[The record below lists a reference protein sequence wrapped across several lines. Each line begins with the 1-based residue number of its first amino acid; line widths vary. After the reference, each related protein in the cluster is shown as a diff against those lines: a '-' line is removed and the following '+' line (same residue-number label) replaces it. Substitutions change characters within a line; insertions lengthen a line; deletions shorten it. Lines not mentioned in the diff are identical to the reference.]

1 MRRRARLA
9 ERSLIKRNRCNP
21 IITTTD
27 DGKGLIVNAKLFHL
41 QLEKAIQEYTHILK
55 DPASVQERAAFRK
68 KMNFICAVEE
78 GTASGTDCGNA
89 PARLIYPD
97 TIIWNLLCDQK
108 IHPDR
113 LIESLRTR
121 RATLVVSF
129 HTVYELARNFERDE
143 AAGNARGQQL
153 FSYLKQYLDLG
164 IPSTRQLWELIVAE
178 AFAFENHLTVIDSL
192 ATGEEAAI
200 EKQEV
205 EKLANGIVEG
215 RVKNFLEE
223 RKQFASDTKT
233 QQEARIIES
242 EKVIRCASI

>member
-1 MRRRARLA
+1 MPVFRDYSPKTGLQRADSSALECGTPISYGTCFSAGARRISQKD
-9 ERSLIKRNRCNP
+9 E
-21 IITTTD
+21 
-27 DGKGLIVNAKLFHL
+27 FHL
-41 QLEKAIQEYTHILK
+41 CC
-55 DPASVQERAAFRK
+55 RGR
-68 KMNFICAVEE
+68 
-78 GTASGTDCGNA
+78 TASGTDCGNA

-129 HTVYELARNFERDE
+129 HTVYELARNFKRDE

-164 IPSTRQLWELIVAE
+164 IASTKQLWELIVAE

-192 ATGEEAAI
+192 ARSEEAAI

-223 RKQFASDTKT
+223 RKQFASDTQT

-242 EKVIRCASI
+242 DKLREYLRTISESEVDAGGDVDPIWLQYAL